1 MIKKEE
7 FHVIT
12 TNIHNKQYQYFTEIF
27 NDLAS
32 ALEYA
37 KPYCLKPVQFSI
49 GSDFEPSVAIEVR
62 EVSEGDDGDVIE
74 DTFIEHI
81 NPFEELGL
89 SEADILEK
97 ANKEA
102 REEREFW
109 EAEARQ

>member
-1 MIKKEE
+1 MNRKEE

-12 TNIHNKQYQYFTEIF
+12 TSSYNKQYQYFTEIF
-27 NDLAS
+27 NDIDS

-37 KPYCLKPVQFSI
+37 KPYCLKPMQFDTRSE
-49 GSDFEPSVAIEVR
+49 FEPSVAIEVR
-62 EVSEGDDGDVIE
+62 EDLEDDDGDVIE
-74 DTFIEHI
+74 ETFIEHI

-89 SEADILEK
+89 SKEDILAK

-109 EAEARQ
+109 EAEAQR